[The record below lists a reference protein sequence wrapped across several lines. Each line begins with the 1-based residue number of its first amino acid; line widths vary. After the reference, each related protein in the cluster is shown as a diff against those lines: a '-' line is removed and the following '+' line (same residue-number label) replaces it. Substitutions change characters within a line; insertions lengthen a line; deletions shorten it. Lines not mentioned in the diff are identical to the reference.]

1 MRWLLIP
8 LLSGSIAAPGALAQE
23 RLAVVPFDDP
33 GWTVLAGDRA
43 EVLGRSCL
51 RGSAVL
57 TDVDFTDGVIEVDL
71 AVTGARSYPGLV
83 FRLREPGDYEHVYVR
98 PHRAGLYPD
107 AVQYAPSFNQVSGW
121 QLYNGPGYT
130 SSAFLPA
137 DEWVTLRL
145 EVAGTQARLHILAD
159 DSTALAIARL
169 AHGASHGAIGV
180 SGPADGSACFA
191 DFRYQASQGLE
202 FDDPSPIESP
212 AGLIGEW
219 EISQAF
225 KAERANRDQYPR
237 FYVIH
242 AAGWESVKPDERG
255 IVDVSRYRQRTR
267 GGADA
272 VMARTV
278 IRSDHRQDV
287 TFRFGYSDDIDLFL
301 NGHKIFAG
309 QSGYRSRDPSFL
321 GIVGLNDAAHLTL
334 ERGLNEIFFF
344 LSETF
349 GGWGF
354 IGTVA
359 GEVLEP
365 LRDHTV
371 LEKIWETPDT
381 FLTPE
386 SVLHDPERGL
396 LYVTNFDNA
405 YRGDQPPTGY
415 ISRLALDGRILDH
428 RWVDGLVSPAGI
440 ALVGDRLFTLE
451 RGFLTE
457 IDPDRGMVVARHAV
471 EGSEFLNDLAVGPDG
486 AIYMTDTRPSD
497 RPDSRIYRFKDGAVD
512 VWLAEGINWS
522 NGLLVHDDELLVGN
536 SGDGILKAVDLETRR
551 MRDVVC
557 LGARLLDGIRVDEG
571 GHYLVSHW
579 EGQLYRI
586 APDGTPVEIL
596 DLMPDGLNVA
606 DFEYVTDTRTLI
618 IPTFLG
624 NRVVAYRFTR

>member
-57 TDVDFTDGVIEVDL
+57 TDVDFADGVIEVDL

-83 FRLREPGDYEHVYVR
+83 FRVREPGGYEHVYVR

-107 AVQYAPSFNQVSGW
+107 AVQYAPAFNQVSGW

-130 SSAFLPA
+130 SAAVLPE

-145 EVAGTQARLHILAD
+145 EVAGTQARFHLLAD
-159 DSTALAIARL
+159 DSTVLAIERL
-169 AHGASHGAIGV
+169 AHGASRGAIGV

-191 DFRYQASQGLE
+191 DFRYRATQGLV
-202 FDDPSPIESP
+202 FDDPSPVESP
-212 AGLIGEW
+212 AGLIGNW
-219 EISQAF
+219 EISRAF
-225 KAERANRDQYPR
+225 KAERADRDHYPR

-242 AAGWESVKPDERG
+242 AAGWKSVTPDERG
-255 IVDVSRYRQRTR
+255 IVDVSRYRQRTS

-272 VMARTV
+272 VMVRTV
-278 IRSDHRQDV
+278 IRSDRPQDV
-287 TFRFGYSDDIDLFL
+287 AFRFGYSDDIDLFL

-321 GIVGLNDAAHLTL
+321 GIVGRNDAAHLTL
-334 ERGLNEIFFF
+334 ARGLNEIFFF

-359 GEVLEP
+359 GEALEP
-365 LRDHTV
+365 LRDHAV
-371 LEKIWETPDT
+371 LEKVWETPDT

-386 SVLHDPERGL
+386 SVLYDPQRRL

-405 YRGDQPPTGY
+405 YQRGQPPTGY
-415 ISRLALDGRILDH
+415 VSRLALDGTILDH

-440 ALVGDRLFTLE
+440 ALSGNRLFTLE

-457 IDPDRGMVVARHAV
+457 IDPERGAVVARHAI
-471 EGSEFLNDLAVGPDG
+471 EDSEFLNDLAVGPDG

-497 RPDSRIYRFKDGAVD
+497 RPDSRIYRFKDGAID

-522 NGLLVHDDELLVGN
+522 NGLYVNGDELLVGN
-536 SGDGILKAVDLETRR
+536 SGDGILKAVDLETRH

-557 LGARLLDGIRVDEG
+557 LGARVLDGIRVDEDG
-571 GHYLVSHW
+571 NYLVSHW

-586 APDGTPVEIL
+586 DQDGTPVEIL
-596 DLMPDGLNVA
+596 DIMPDGLNVA
-606 DFEYVTDTRTLI
+606 DFEYVTATRTLV
-618 IPTFLG
+618 IPTFVG